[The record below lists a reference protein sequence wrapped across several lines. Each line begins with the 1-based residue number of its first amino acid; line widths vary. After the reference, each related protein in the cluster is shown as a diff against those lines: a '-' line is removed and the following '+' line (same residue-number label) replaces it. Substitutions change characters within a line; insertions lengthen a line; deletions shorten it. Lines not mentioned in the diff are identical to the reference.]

1 LPRFSR
7 LKKPVTGGPNSV
19 QPQKARD
26 TVQAFCFLSRLRAFF
41 LSPILS
47 LTALAVA
54 AGWLFPG
61 FVSAVQE
68 HGAPEGI
75 YSHQGAHLFF
85 TASMGL
91 LVYRLRLRRLVREAG
106 WRYIQYA
113 ALFFILWNIDAFTA
127 HFLDEQ
133 SGVLDTAMAAPGQ
146 IKIDVGEN
154 PVALAWLYYMA
165 KLDHLLCV
173 PAMLFLYAGLRRL
186 LKDAG
191 HRREKA
197 GVP

>member
-1 LPRFSR
+1 M
-7 LKKPVTGGPNSV
+7 
-19 QPQKARD
+19 
-26 TVQAFCFLSRLRAFF
+26 VQAPLGTRIFWLS
-41 LSPILS
+41 
-47 LTALAVA
+47 TLAIF
-54 AGWLFPG
+54 AGWLAPLTAF
-61 FVSAVQE
+61 AVQE

-85 TASMGL
+85 IASMGL
-91 LVYRLRLRRLVREAG
+91 LIYWLRQRRLVREAG

-133 SGVLDTAMAAPGQ
+133 SGILDTAMAAPGK
-146 IKIDVGEN
+146 IKIEVGGN
-154 PVALAWLYYMA
+154 LTALAWLYYIT

-173 PAMLFLYAGLRRL
+173 PAMVFLYAGLRRL

-191 HRREKA
+191 QRRA
-197 GVP
+197 GSIPP

>member
-1 LPRFSR
+1 M
-7 LKKPVTGGPNSV
+7 
-19 QPQKARD
+19 
-26 TVQAFCFLSRLRAFF
+26 
-41 LSPILS
+41 
-47 LTALAVA
+47 A
-54 AGWLFPG
+54 AGWVFPG

-91 LVYRLRLRRLVREAG
+91 LIYWLRLRRLVREAG

-113 ALFFILWNIDAFTA
+113 ALFFLFWNIDAFTA

-133 SGVLDTAMAAPGQ
+133 SGILDTAMAAPGE
-146 IKIDVGEN
+146 IRIEVGEN
-154 PVALAWLYYMA
+154 PVGLAWLYYMA

-186 LKDAG
+186 LKDAAD
-191 HRREKA
+191 RREKA

>member
-1 LPRFSR
+1 MA
-7 LKKPVTGGPNSV
+7 
-19 QPQKARD
+19 KAPFAIR
-26 TVQAFCFLSRLRAFF
+26 VFCWG
-41 LSPILS
+41 
-47 LTALAVA
+47 TLAVL
-54 AGWLFPG
+54 AGWVAPLMA
-61 FVSAVQE
+61 VAVQE

-85 TASMGL
+85 IASMGL
-91 LVYRLRLRRLVREAG
+91 LIYWLRQRRLVREAG

-133 SGVLDTAMAAPGQ
+133 SGILDTAIAAPGK
-146 IKIDVGEN
+146 IKIEVSGN
-154 PVALAWLYYMA
+154 LTALAWLYYIT

-173 PAMLFLYAGLRRL
+173 PAMAFLYAGLRRL

-191 HRREKA
+191 QRRA
-197 GVP
+197 GSAPP